1 MTEARKEWRASAYKS
16 YAESTD
22 PAYALAFRGQPDPLG
37 EAFQRLASAVFDP
50 LMAHVEKKAPGK

>member
-22 PAYALAFRGQPDPLG
+22 PAYALAFRGQADPLG
-37 EAFQRLASAVFDP
+37 EEFQRLASAVFDP